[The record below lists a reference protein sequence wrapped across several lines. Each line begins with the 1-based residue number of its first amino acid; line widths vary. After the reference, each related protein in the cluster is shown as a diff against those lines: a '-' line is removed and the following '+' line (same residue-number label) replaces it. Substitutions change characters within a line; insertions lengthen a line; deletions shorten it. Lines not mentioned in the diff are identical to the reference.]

1 MRISDWSS
9 DVFSSDLFDDVA
21 GRFNRT
27 LCHSDRFEQH
37 LNVQLVATKH
47 YLAPAEIIADRR
59 QRLVEL
65 VREGRCHRTHRIHAR
80 YVNKLVLQ
88 LLGLRSEEH
97 TSELQSLMRISYAVF
112 CLKKKKHTFHS
123 ISTLPTHSAQCAFT
137 SPLLNT

>member
-80 YVNKLVLQ
+80 YVNTLVLQ
-88 LLGLRSEEH
+88 LLGLR
-97 TSELQSLMRISYAVF
+97 LSLFHHRKIDRRRNNPTQVSSSRINMKTDMKSDGMGKAR
-112 CLKKKKHTFHS
+112 KERK
-123 ISTLPTHSAQCAFT
+123 
-137 SPLLNT
+137 

>member
-65 VREGRCHRTHRIHAR
+65 VREGRCHRTHRI
-80 YVNKLVLQ
+80 
-88 LLGLRSEEH
+88 RSEEH

-112 CLKKKKHTFHS
+112 CLKKKKHNKTNEYKE
-123 ISTLPTHSAQCAFT
+123 TYPTSVH
-137 SPLLNT
+137 

>member
-88 LLGLRSEEH
+88 LLGLRLSLFHHRKIDRSRNNPFQVSRRSEEH
-97 TSELQSLMRISYAVF
+97 TSELQSLMRI
-112 CLKKKKHTFHS
+112 
-123 ISTLPTHSAQCAFT
+123 
-137 SPLLNT
+137 

>member
-80 YVNKLVLQ
+80 YVNKLLLQ
-88 LLGLRSEEH
+88 LLGLHLSLFHHRKTDRRSTIGSA
-97 TSELQSLMRISYAVF
+97 TSKAGAVE
-112 CLKKKKHTFHS
+112 
-123 ISTLPTHSAQCAFT
+123 
-137 SPLLNT
+137 

>member
-80 YVNKLVLQ
+80 YVNKIVLQ
-88 LLGLRSEEH
+88 LLGLRLSLFHHRSEEH

-112 CLKKKKHTFHS
+112 CLYKKKHT
-123 ISTLPTHSAQCAFT
+123 LK
-137 SPLLNT
+137 